1 MPYCKKCGAEYAEG
15 ARYCTKCGTPVVEEW
30 KPPRE
35 ECFGEGRAERD
46 YLGLVSFGFF
56 LLIVGYIFSTN
67 TWILSEF
74 QAFFESLGEGV
85 FVPPSSQLRYV
96 FALFLGLIG
105 ASDFVMAG
113 IRVFLRQSWRRPL
126 QDVLSGV
133 GVISIAYLVYLNS
146 QRLMTWQMV
155 VVLAIVTVGILVI
168 VYGIIVSYFRGRK
181 K

>member
-1 MPYCKKCGAEYAEG
+1 MPYCKKCGAKYNEG
-15 ARYCTKCGTPVVEEW
+15 ARYCTKCGTPIFVEW
-30 KPPRE
+30 KFLRE
-35 ECFGEGRAERD
+35 ECFGERRAERD
-46 YLGLVSFGFF
+46 QLGLVSFGFF
-56 LLIVGYIFSTN
+56 LLIVGYIFLTN

-85 FVPPSSQLRYV
+85 FVPPSSQLRYI

-105 ASDFVMAG
+105 LSDFVMAG

-126 QDVLSGV
+126 KDVLSGF
-133 GVISIAYLVYLNS
+133 GAILIAYLVYLNS

-155 VVLAIVTVGILVI
+155 VVLSIITIGILVI
-168 VYGIIVSYFRGRK
+168 IYGIILSYFMRRK